1 MELNS
6 SLFSA
11 MGIWSLSHFPTPLD
25 ALHIITTIR
34 AQAIPTQPTA
44 GSPSFP
50 NGHCRGPSSCQRD
63 ETTAPPTHAWPL
75 AFQPCAQSLTFSA
88 AGCRC
93 VLCYRNSPAPGPLR
107 PALSST
113 QRHPHL
119 PGSRGVRQDQR
130 EVLSSPFPSHTPLT
144 EQSRMG
150 PASPSLLPA
159 PVFLLCV
166 CCYNEMFGRVR
177 HERGIKKWR

>member
-11 MGIWSLSHFPTPLD
+11 MGIWSLSHFPTPSD
-25 ALHIITTIR
+25 APHIITTIR

-107 PALSST
+107 ARPLLHSETPPPSRLQGSQARSERSAQFSIPL
-113 QRHPHL
+113 PHTSHRAEQNGASL
-119 PGSRGVRQDQR
+119 PTPP
-130 EVLSSPFPSHTPLT
+130 SSPSTSALC
-144 EQSRMG
+144 
-150 PASPSLLPA
+150 LL
-159 PVFLLCV
+159 LQ
-166 CCYNEMFGRVR
+166 
-177 HERGIKKWR
+177 